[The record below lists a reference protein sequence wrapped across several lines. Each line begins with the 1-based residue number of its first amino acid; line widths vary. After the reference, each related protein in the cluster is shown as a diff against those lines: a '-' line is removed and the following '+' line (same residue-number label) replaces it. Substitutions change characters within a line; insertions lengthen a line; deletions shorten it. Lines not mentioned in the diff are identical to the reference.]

1 MNPIQIIATL
11 RKLGNYLS
19 GLFPFLARLGDWLT
33 RTLNDQF
40 AGSISDERLSALRN
54 STPIASAW
62 KFIERFYW
70 RNYSKDRIDF
80 TAPPPESLVVLRPIF
95 QLCALICVLI
105 PFTGLEV
112 YPVSIETFSG
122 FKGTAPSWSVL
133 LWIVILPCA
142 WSSLLAGAALSN
154 RIVFCITAIS
164 AIYFLST
171 CALLLPRDFGNSFL
185 TAAALLSLFCC
196 ERNLLRRTTIS
207 KALSLFNT
215 LITGSAAGIQ
225 LYILTPLKPMLA
237 PHLPGGGNPAMTL
250 VYGGILGSLL
260 AMVCTGIARSALAG
274 KILPAGDIPAGKAVW
289 SLVVL
294 IGLYLTLA
302 TMRGGL
308 TAEGGMLISSVGL
321 INGYLWP
328 IWYFVGVGVVHKLVG
343 SSKTVATTIEGLLP
357 PKAVTPVLL
366 FLLFGITC
374 ICGSDAAALTLST
387 ASGFP
392 AQSLFFLFA
401 FLFNQTKS
409 WLWSQPLI
417 SMAAH
422 WLFYVLLVDIAI
434 VFILAPQRKL
444 TADAMMRLLYLTGL
458 AALLIWEY
466 LFQLSSFARTPAHSV
481 VALFLFSV
489 WLLWLMH
496 TVGWNKSLQ
505 SSPAW
510 PSRGRLPIFA
520 GVLALALI
528 EVHARGAAKDFK
540 VVNEIFLVMFRG
552 AVDVGLPYFLFI
564 WISRRVQNLPVKTA
578 SMLGLFSLGA
588 LTAFAFN
595 VLDKLACANYN
606 GGSLMQMIDTQARS
620 LLNTGNINIPQ
631 CVPEYELALRSVLY
645 TCFLVMILYFSQ
657 MHSRS
662 PKSVSSGSSVAPG
675 AVFKVHAPDSNIAN
689 MFLLMAFGSGVGAFS
704 HSLVEL
710 PLPVNMRALLAPL
723 VQETT
728 FNCNVFL
735 GYLAYWLPALII
747 GAAQTV
753 VAQPVRRKILF
764 FAAISSIAFNFLA
777 FVLYRHYEAYLRAT
791 DMLYLAFVM
800 VAGVLLLLIMY
811 SVNLVIPQRAT
822 KPVLLSSRS
831 LLVLILTIEMVCAA
845 ALCTRSTL
853 KFKEVPIAAVNATVA
868 LAEGWVAQP
877 SLMEGQAEQPATFAR
892 KVPDGTTEILQIGEL
907 SAHPAGTEAL
917 MNALLTS
924 AGRSGR
930 FPNLQVLKLDPW
942 YRFGNGALAC
952 HFSWMMPAREAGT
965 LALAESG
972 LTVLVPGRTGKVLF
986 FTLFT
991 SPSSI
996 ERKEWEVALAVQRLQ
1011 LR

>member
-11 RKLGNYLS
+11 RKLGNYLA
-19 GLFPFLARLGDWLT
+19 GLFPFLARFGDWLT
-33 RTLNDQF
+33 RTLKDQF
-40 AGSISDERLSALRN
+40 AGSISDERLAALRN
-54 STPIASAW
+54 STPVASAW

-80 TAPPPESLVVLRPIF
+80 NTPPPESLVVLRPIF
-95 QLCALICVLI
+95 QLCALLCVLI
-105 PFTGLEV
+105 PFTGFEV
-112 YPVSIETFSG
+112 SPVSIETFSG
-122 FKGTAPSWSVL
+122 FKGMAPSWSIL

-154 RIVFCITAIS
+154 RIVFCITAVS

-185 TAAALLSLFCC
+185 AAAALLSLFYC
-196 ERNLLRRTTIS
+196 ERNLLRRTKVSQT
-207 KALSLFNT
+207 LSLFNT
-215 LITGSAAGIQ
+215 IVTGSAAGIQ

-274 KILPAGDIPAGKAVW
+274 NSLPAGDVPPGKVVW
-289 SLVVL
+289 SLAVL

-302 TMRGGL
+302 TLRGGL
-308 TAEGGMLISSVGL
+308 AAEGGMLISSVGL

-328 IWYFVGVGVVHKLVG
+328 IWYFVGVGVVHKLIG
-343 SSKTVATTIEGLLP
+343 SSKTVTATLEGLLP
-357 PKAVTPVLL
+357 PKALTPALLLLL
-366 FLLFGITC
+366 FTITC
-374 ICGSDAAALTLST
+374 ICGSDAAALALST

-409 WLWSQPLI
+409 WLWSQPLV

-422 WLFYVLLVDIAI
+422 WLLYVLMVDVAV

-444 TADAMMRLLYLTGL
+444 TGDAMMRLFYLTGL

-528 EVHARGAAKDFK
+528 EIHARGASKDFK

-552 AVDVGLPYFLFI
+552 AVDIGLPYFLFI
-564 WISRRVQNLPVKTA
+564 WISRRVPNLPVKTA
-578 SMLGLFSLGA
+578 SMLGLFSMGA
-588 LTAFAFN
+588 LTAFVFN

-606 GGSLMQMIDTQARS
+606 VGSFMQMIDKQAQS

-631 CVPEYELALRSVLY
+631 CAPEYELILKSVLY
-645 TCFLVMILYFSQ
+645 TGLLVMILYFSGR
-657 MHSRS
+657 HYRS
-662 PKSVSSGSSVAPG
+662 QKSTFSDSTITP
-675 AVFKVHAPDSNIAN
+675 HSNIAN

-704 HSLVEL
+704 HALVEL
-710 PLPVNMRALLAPL
+710 PLPVHMRALLAPL

-735 GYLAYWLPALII
+735 SYLAYWLPALII

-753 VAQPVRRKILF
+753 SAQSARRKTLF
-764 FAAISSIAFNFLA
+764 LATITSMVFNFSA

-791 DMLYLAFVM
+791 DTLYLAFVM
-800 VAGVLLLLIMY
+800 LAGVLLVLIMY
-811 SVNLVIPQRAT
+811 GVNMIVPQTPT

-831 LLVLILTIEMVCAA
+831 FIALILTIEVVCAA
-845 ALCTRSTL
+845 VTSTHGTL
-853 KFKEVPIAAVNATVA
+853 KLKDVPIAAVNATVA
-868 LAEGWVAQP
+868 IADDWIASTQPSPAEGKTGV
-877 SLMEGQAEQPATFAR
+877 PATFAR
-892 KVPDGTTEILQIGEL
+892 QVADGTTDILQIGEVT
-907 SAHPAGTEAL
+907 AHPAGTG
-917 MNALLTS
+917 ALLKTLL
-924 AGRSGR
+924 ATAVRSGQL
-930 FPNLQVLKLDPW
+930 PGLQVLKVDPW
-942 YRFGNGALAC
+942 YRFGSDALAC
-952 HFSWMMPAREAGT
+952 SFSWTLPAKKAGT
-965 LALAESG
+965 PGLAESG
-972 LTVLVPGRTGKVLF
+972 LTVVVPGRTGKVLF

-996 ERKEWEVALAVQRLQ
+996 ERKAWEVALAVQRLQ